1 MTFFYG
7 SIVFL
12 IKKNDSFV
20 IPSLNK
26 KTVFFI
32 ILRIVRTFHCDLY
45 EFEQTESAN
54 RASAEFSEKRRKE
67 EAIVQKP
74 AAVYDLIYL
83 SMAATVSNIG
93 LVNSSTHQQRS

>member
-1 MTFFYG
+1 MQ
-7 SIVFL
+7 L
-12 IKKNDSFV
+12 QEND
-20 IPSLNK
+20 I
-26 KTVFFI
+26 FI

-45 EFEQTESAN
+45 GFEQTESAN

-83 SMAATVSNIG
+83 S
-93 LVNSSTHQQRS
+93 THQQRS